1 MGFLLKEEK
10 ENLLLEYNM
19 LREEI
24 WDRDYK
30 TWVINAILI
39 VGSLLAAFAPSAS
52 NFPSSILSLVLVS
65 SALVLHVT
73 SAQVTSVGYARL
85 DELAKQM
92 NLRGPKLLFES
103 RISGQWWYVA
113 RRNVAYVLF
122 AVLISVYLYYIFNNL
137 YVLGTALVVG
147 FLLII
152 LKGERSGKG
161 EVTKIEYHYR

>member
-39 VGSLLAAFAPSAS
+39 IGSLLAAFGPTVAS
-52 NFPSSILSLVLVS
+52 FPSSILSLVLVL

-92 NLRGPKLLFES
+92 NLRGPKKLFES
-103 RISGQWWYVA
+103 RIAGQWWYVA

-122 AVLISVYLYYIFNNL
+122 AILISVYLYYIFSNL
-137 YVLGTALVVG
+137 YVLGTSLIVG

-161 EVTKIEYHYR
+161 AVATIEYQ